1 MPPNLKRFCVYFS
14 SPVIYHRHTFF
25 SCSSLTKSFV
35 ADSRKIGQVNGGKMR
50 RISFINFCCDIRI
63 HFFQARDLELCIY
76 FWSSA
81 NSFCRIWKV
90 RLDSEHA
97 TKVSTKN
104 LYFECNGA
112 TIAVADGVNDSANG
126 GFRFSFQRNFPF
138 KSDNLNLVV
147 KSQNRKMKNQQILR
161 RDQNETF
168 RESHSSR
175 NFTESFPRIANCEL
189 RFSSRLKIREGIWKK
204 LFENI

>member
-1 MPPNLKRFCVYFS
+1 
-14 SPVIYHRHTFF
+14 
-25 SCSSLTKSFV
+25 
-35 ADSRKIGQVNGGKMR
+35 MR

-175 NFTESFPRIANCEL
+175 NFTESFPRIANCDSHQDW
-189 RFSSRLKIREGIWKK
+189 RFEKGFERNFSRIFNFNFQPSTYLNKHIFVI
-204 LFENI
+204 N